1 MTDPDDIE
9 NIMAR
14 VRRLELKAK
23 RLVKETF
30 AGDYHSSFKGQG
42 LDFDEFREYQHGDEI
57 RFIDWNVTARLGTPF
72 IRKFREERELSA
84 ILAVDISASMDYGS
98 VQFSKREIA
107 AEVAALLAFSARDNG
122 DKVGLLLFA
131 HEPILYLPPAKGTKH
146 ILRCIR
152 EILATPAERG
162 QANFPVATKV
172 LMKSVRQKS
181 LVFLLSDFVGGEF
194 SKSVATL
201 SQKHEL
207 IALQLYDI
215 AERTLPAVG
224 KVTLLDPETGYERVV
239 NTSNSNV
246 RMAFSKLS
254 RRHRESVSKVLK
266 RYNIDSAEIATD
278 EDPFLALHT
287 LFQRRSKRK
296 NS

>member
-1 MTDPDDIE
+1 
-9 NIMAR
+9 MAR
-14 VRRLELKAK
+14 VRRLELRAK

-84 ILAVDISASMDYGS
+84 ILAVDLSASMDYGS
-98 VQFSKREIA
+98 VRLSKRELA

-131 HEPILYLPPAKGTKH
+131 KEPVLYIPPAKGTKH

-152 EILATPAERG
+152 EILATPATRG
-162 QANFPVATKV
+162 QANFPSATKV
-172 LMKSVRQKS
+172 LMQSVRQKS
-181 LVFLLSDFVGGEF
+181 LVFLLSDFIGSDF
-194 SKSVATL
+194 TKSLATL
-201 SQKHEL
+201 SQRHEL
-207 IALQLYDI
+207 VALRLFDP
-215 AERTLPAVG
+215 AEQELPSVG
-224 KVTLLDPETGYERVV
+224 KVTILDPETGYERVV

-246 RMAFSKLS
+246 RMAFSKLN
-254 RRHRESVSKVLK
+254 RRHRESIEKAFR
-266 RYNIDSAEIATD
+266 RYNIDSASLASD
-278 EDPFLALHT
+278 KDPFLALHG

>member
-9 NIMAR
+9 NIMTR

-84 ILAVDISASMDYGS
+84 VLAVDISASMDYGS
-98 VQFSKREIA
+98 RRLSKREMA

-162 QANFPVATKV
+162 QANFPLATKV

-181 LVFLLSDFVGGEF
+181 LIFLLSDFIGGEF
-194 SKSVATL
+194 SKSLAIL

-207 IALQLYDI
+207 VALQIYDP
-215 AERTLPAVG
+215 AERELPTVG
-224 KVTLLDPETGYERVV
+224 KVTLVDPETGYERVV

-254 RRHRESVSKVLK
+254 RRHRESVAKVLQ
-266 RYNIDSAEIATD
+266 RYNIDSADIGNHR
-278 EDPFLALHT
+278 DPFLALHT

>member
-1 MTDPDDIE
+1 MT
-9 NIMAR
+9 R

-98 VQFSKREIA
+98 RRLSKREMA

-162 QANFPVATKV
+162 QANFPLATKV

-181 LVFLLSDFVGGEF
+181 LIFLLSDFIGGEF
-194 SKSVATL
+194 SKSLATL

-207 IALQLYDI
+207 VALQIYDP
-215 AERTLPAVG
+215 AERELPTVG
-224 KVTLLDPETGYERVV
+224 KVTLVDPETGYERVV

-254 RRHRESVSKVLK
+254 RRHRESVAKVLQ
-266 RYNIDSAEIATD
+266 RYNIDSADIGNHR
-278 EDPFLALHT
+278 DPFLALHT

>member
-1 MTDPDDIE
+1 MTEPDDIE
-9 NIMAR
+9 EIMAR
-14 VRRLELKAK
+14 VRRLELRAK

-84 ILAVDISASMDYGS
+84 IIAVDLSASMDYGS
-98 VQFSKREIA
+98 VRLSKRELA
-107 AEVAALLAFSARDNG
+107 TEVAALIAFSARDNG

-131 HEPILYLPPAKGTKH
+131 NQPLLYLPPAKGTKH

-152 EILATPAERG
+152 EILATKAPRG
-162 QANFPVATKV
+162 PVNFPAATKV
-172 LMKSVRQKS
+172 MMQAVRQKS
-181 LVFLLSDFVGGEF
+181 LVFLLSDFIGSNF
-194 SKSVATL
+194 SKSLATL
-201 SQKHEL
+201 SQKHDL
-207 IALQLYDI
+207 VAARIYDP
-215 AERTLPAVG
+215 AERELPAVG
-224 KVTLLDPETGYERVV
+224 KVTLIDPETGHERVV

-246 RMAFSKLS
+246 RMGFAKLS
-254 RRHRESVSKVLK
+254 RRQREGVFQNFK
-266 RYNIDSAEIATD
+266 RYNIDFASLATD
-278 EDPFLALHT
+278 EDPFKQMHG
-287 LFQRRSKRK
+287 LFQRRAKRK

>member
-1 MTDPDDIE
+1 MTEPDDIE
-9 NIMAR
+9 EIMAR
-14 VRRLELKAK
+14 VRRLELRAK

-84 ILAVDISASMDYGS
+84 VIAVDISASMDYGS
-98 VQFSKREIA
+98 VRLSKRELA
-107 AEVAALLAFSARDNG
+107 AEITALIAFSARDNG

-131 HEPILYLPPAKGTKH
+131 NEPVLYLPPAKGTKH

-152 EILATPAERG
+152 EILATPAPAG
-162 QANFPVATKV
+162 AVNFPLATKV
-172 LMKSVRQKS
+172 MMKAIRQKS
-181 LVFLLSDFVGGEF
+181 LVFLVSDFIGADF
-194 SKSVATL
+194 SKSIATL
-201 SQKHEL
+201 SQKHDLVALRIFDPVEREL
-207 IALQLYDI
+207 
-215 AERTLPAVG
+215 PSVG
-224 KVTLLDPETGYERVV
+224 KVTLIDPETGFERVV

-246 RMAFSKLS
+246 RMGFAKLT
-254 RRHRESVSKVLK
+254 RRHREGVLK
-266 RYNIDSAEIATD
+266 IFKRYDIDFASLATD
-278 EDPFLALHT
+278 EDPFKAMHG

-296 NS
+296 NA

>member
-9 NIMAR
+9 NIMTR

-98 VQFSKREIA
+98 RRLSKREMA

-162 QANFPVATKV
+162 QANFPLATKV

-181 LVFLLSDFVGGEF
+181 LIFLLSDFIGGEF
-194 SKSVATL
+194 SKSLATL

-207 IALQLYDI
+207 VALQIYDP
-215 AERTLPAVG
+215 AERELPTVG
-224 KVTLLDPETGYERVV
+224 KVTLVDPETGYERVV

-254 RRHRESVSKVLK
+254 RRHRESVAKVLQ
-266 RYNIDSAEIATD
+266 RYNIDSADIGNHR
-278 EDPFLALHT
+278 DPFLALHT

>member
-1 MTDPDDIE
+1 MSEPDEIE
-9 NIMAR
+9 EIMAR
-14 VRRLELKAK
+14 VRRLELRAK

-84 ILAVDISASMDYGS
+84 IIAVDISASMDYGS
-98 VQFSKREIA
+98 VRLSKRELA
-107 AEVAALLAFSARDNG
+107 AEVAALIAFSARDNG

-131 HEPILYLPPAKGTKH
+131 DEPLLYLPPAKGTKH

-152 EILATPAERG
+152 EILATPAPTG
-162 QANFPVATKV
+162 AVNFPLATKV
-172 LMKSVRQKS
+172 MMQAVRQKS
-181 LVFLLSDFVGGEF
+181 LVFLLSDFIGADF
-194 SKSVATL
+194 SKSIATL
-201 SQKHEL
+201 SQKHDLVALRIFDPVEREL
-207 IALQLYDI
+207 
-215 AERTLPAVG
+215 PSVG
-224 KVTLLDPETGYERVV
+224 NVTLIDPESGYERVV

-246 RMAFSKLS
+246 RMGFSKLT
-254 RRHRESVSKVLK
+254 RRHREGVLKIFK
-266 RYNIDSAEIATD
+266 RYNIDFTSLATN
-278 EDPFLALHT
+278 EDPFKAMHG
-287 LFQRRSKRK
+287 LFQRRAKRK

>member
-1 MTDPDDIE
+1 
-9 NIMAR
+9 MAR
-14 VRRLELKAK
+14 VRRLELRAK

-84 ILAVDISASMDYGS
+84 IIAVDISASMNYGS
-98 VQFSKREIA
+98 VRLSKREKA
-107 AEVAALLAFSARDNG
+107 AEIAALLAFAARDNG

-131 HEPILYLPPAKGTKH
+131 DRPVLYLPPAKGTKH

-152 EILATPAERG
+152 EILATPSPQG
-162 QANFPVATKV
+162 PVNFPAASKF
-172 LMKSVRQKS
+172 MMQAIRQKS
-181 LVFLLSDFVGGEF
+181 LLFLISDFIGADF
-194 SKSVATL
+194 SKSLATL
-201 SQKHEL
+201 SQKHDL
-207 IALQLYDI
+207 VAASIWDP
-215 AERTLPAVG
+215 AERELPAVG
-224 KVTLLDPETGYERVV
+224 KVTLIDPETGHERVV

-246 RMAFSKLS
+246 RMGFAKLT
-254 RRHRESVSKVLK
+254 RRQTEGVFKSFK
-266 RYNIDSAEIATD
+266 RYNVDYASLSTD
-278 EDPFLALHT
+278 EDPFKQLHG
-287 LFQRRSKRK
+287 LFQRRAKRK